1 MTTTVNE
8 GDLKEGKWC
17 FFLSSIVTFVFLWVG
32 EPSFSFLVNWISH
45 VLIKVVCRTIFPRWG
60 SRWRIWWTTIAW
72 RRESGGASS
81 SPPASPSSP
90 ASPAF
95 SSSEHSTQSFA
106 KRWEE
111 EKLHFCRVRTNEYV
125 REKAWAG
132 GRTVAFWLDAPSVQ
146 MQEGKKEGGTKRPIY
161 ISTILPWMKIHSW
174 QISVQR
180 QEGKVKVSVPGLTGD
195 SLEWNIWYFF

>member
-106 KRWEE
+106 KRWGE
-111 EKLHFCRVRTNEYV
+111 EKLHFFRVRTNEYV
-125 REKAWAG
+125 SGKGLAG
-132 GRTVAFWLDAPSVQ
+132 GRENSRFLVGWTQCPDAGREKGRRDKASN
-146 MQEGKKEGGTKRPIY
+146 
-161 ISTILPWMKIHSW
+161 L
-174 QISVQR
+174 
-180 QEGKVKVSVPGLTGD
+180 
-195 SLEWNIWYFF
+195 YFY